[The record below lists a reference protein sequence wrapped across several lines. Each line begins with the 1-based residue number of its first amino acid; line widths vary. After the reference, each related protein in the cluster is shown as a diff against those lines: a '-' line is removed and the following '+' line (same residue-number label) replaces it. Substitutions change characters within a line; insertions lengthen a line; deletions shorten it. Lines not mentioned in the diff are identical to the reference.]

1 MTLKE
6 VLEEIKAQAEAI
18 PQVTQVILAEPE
30 QIGNQTPAS
39 YPLVVINT
47 ASFEVNIP
55 QGQLGTEEH
64 FIEVSCLDREM
75 DDNSNLIDCYNWTH
89 NILKTL
95 TSRLNR
101 ITTDRLTIEPEQR
114 AQKTRDTIPDESA
127 GWLVSYRVTIPYE
140 EDIC

>member
-18 PQVTQVILAEPE
+18 PQVTQAIIAEPE
-30 QIGNQTPAS
+30 QIGNETPAN
-39 YPLVVINT
+39 YPLVVINPS
-47 ASFEVNIP
+47 SFELNIVSGEP
-55 QGQLGTEEH
+55 GNEEY
-64 FIEVSCLDREM
+64 FIDISCTDREV

-89 NILKTL
+89 EILRTL
-95 TSRLNR
+95 TTRLNR

-114 AQKTRDTIPDESA
+114 AQKIRDQIPDEAA
-127 GWLVSYRVTIPYE
+127 GWLISYRVTLPYE